1 MTVSVRLKDVI
12 TASGNTA
19 IDLKDEDR
27 EYIAQIIQAL
37 DVAHNARSS
46 QDMRWQ
52 AYVFLEKTQ
61 SHHQAAY
68 FGAALASDPLQS
80 AVVRHYGLSLL
91 EKAVALNR
99 NESTLSF
106 VGRWTWQL
114 ASSVRDDEPT
124 YFRNQ
129 IAKLWVEL
137 AKLYWGREWLDMD
150 ELLVVLWSKELVH
163 KELVAAI
170 LENLSDEIFGGAE
183 TSGIIRVSEV
193 GPACVEIFTMPL
205 KEPPP
210 SRAAKL
216 NVKHGTQG
224 WLSRLADFL
233 DWSMPEHVLA
243 SERVRAC
250 TLRVLAALKSAMRW
264 ASFGQITA
272 ARCNDRITKGLVA
285 PCYAVQLV
293 SRTRAL
299 SR

>member
-27 EYIAQIIQAL
+27 DYIAQIIEAL
-37 DVAHNARSS
+37 EVAHSALSIPEV
-46 QDMRWQ
+46 RWK
-52 AYVFLEKTQ
+52 AYVFLDKTQ
-61 SHHQAAY
+61 SHHQAAF
-68 FGAALASDPLQS
+68 FGAALASDPLRP

-91 EKAVALNR
+91 ERAVALNR

-106 VGRWTWQL
+106 VGRWMWQL

-137 AKLYWGREWLDMD
+137 AKLYWPREWLDMD
-150 ELLVVLWSKELVH
+150 ELLVVLWSKDLVH

-170 LENLSDEIFGGAE
+170 LDNLSDDVFGGAE
-183 TSGIIRVSEV
+183 TPPSRVSQV
-193 GPACVEIFTMPL
+193 GPACVDIFTMSHR
-205 KEPPP
+205 EPPP
-210 SRAAKL
+210 SRVARL
-216 NVKHGTQG
+216 SVKYGTQG
-224 WLSRLADFL
+224 WLCRLAEFL

-243 SERVRAC
+243 SERIRAC
-250 TLRVLAALKSAMRW
+250 TLRVLAAIKSAMRW

-293 SRTRAL
+293 SRTRTL
-299 SR
+299 FR